1 MTDDSSDLSSLS
13 SLSPV
18 PSDIESDGPSQT
30 KNGILKFFNKLPK
43 GEKKKPS
50 PPVKEPSPPP
60 RKRSPSPPH
69 EYTLADNPDIA
80 FIVMFRSRFNEVF
93 PKNLSNFGPQELEND
108 ISDTP
113 PGQRVENFLCA
124 LLGLLLNRKQDVK
137 PGHYMRALED
147 AISSHKSQWPRAW
160 DGKSPLS
167 GGASFHSMV
176 NTERLTLLRALA
188 LWSLSGSEAIRTLIN
203 KSYRQNRHE
212 DDLNQPLSVQPW
224 GTDWDKRRYYL
235 IEGLDDTAFRVY
247 RESNPANL
255 KRTWWS
261 VAGSIEELTALA
273 DKLETK
279 DGGPKARKLA
289 QKMMTA
295 IPRFEATEEKR
306 RRREYR
312 QAQKNRF
319 KRPSPGFSLYEGRTR
334 GKRIKYTFSDEED
347 DFYTDS
353 TRRSTRNT
361 GTHTPAEPAGPT
373 TTASGRQ
380 VRAPN
385 RLDAAAAGSAT
396 VGAQG
401 DGSER
406 DENALG
412 RGGRPRRSAAIHH
425 GTNGWSKPT
434 RSRDVS
440 NDMDVDEDPSEPEL
454 GDDEEGDEHVPEESE
469 EEEEEDDEFNE
480 DEIMVDDHLEQRPR
494 GQLIVELKVNGSALS
509 KLKAAAAA
517 KGALTPSPDSK
528 DGEQDGERKPSEG
541 ARQSPSEG
549 IEPAD
554 TIKDRT
560 PEPEDNKV
568 SDKMPATPLALQPT
582 SLALRGSPDKQQ
594 DAADGKE

>member
-1 MTDDSSDLSSLS
+1 MADDSSDLSSLS
-13 SLSPV
+13 SLSSV
-18 PSDIESDGPSQT
+18 PSDIESDNPSET
-30 KNGILKFFNKLPK
+30 KNGILKFFPKLAK
-43 GEKKKPS
+43 GEKPS
-50 PPVKEPSPPP
+50 PPAKEPSPPP

-80 FIVMFRSRFNEVF
+80 FIVMFRCRFNEVF
-93 PKNLSNFGPQELEND
+93 PKSLSNFGPQELEND
-108 ISDTP
+108 VSDTP

-147 AISSHKSQWPRAW
+147 AINSHKNQWPRVW
-160 DGKSPLS
+160 EGKSPLS
-167 GGASFHSMV
+167 GGATFHSML

-224 GTDWDKRRYYL
+224 GTDGDKRRYYL

-261 VAGSIEELTALA
+261 VAGSIEELKMLA

-289 QKMMTA
+289 QRIISA

-334 GKRIKYTFSDEED
+334 GKRVKYTFSDDED
-347 DFYTDS
+347 DFLSDS
-353 TRRSTRNT
+353 TRRSTRNS

-380 VRAPN
+380 IRAPD
-385 RLDAAAAGSAT
+385 RLNGGGAGSAA
-396 VGAQG
+396 VSVQG
-401 DGSER
+401 DHPER

-412 RGGRPRRSAAIHH
+412 RGGRPRRAAAVNH
-425 GTNGWSKPT
+425 GTNGWTRST
-434 RSRDVS
+434 RSRGVS
-440 NDMDVDEDPSEPEL
+440 NGMDEDEFPSEPDL
-454 GDDEEGDEHVPEESE
+454 GDDEEEDEHVPEDSE
-469 EEEEEDDEFNE
+469 EDEEDEFNE
-480 DEIMVDDHLEQRPR
+480 DEIMVDGDLEPRPR
-494 GQLIVELKVNGSALS
+494 GQLIVELKVNGSSLS
-509 KLKAAAAA
+509 KLKAAT
-517 KGALTPSPDSK
+517 KGTLTPSPDSK
-528 DGEQDGERKPSEG
+528 NGEQNG
-541 ARQSPSEG
+541 ARNPNEGTVQSPSKD
-549 IEPAD
+549 IEPA
-554 TIKDRT
+554 KGQT
-560 PEPEDNKV
+560 PEPDDPV
-568 SDKMPATPLALQPT
+568 ADKLSATPLA
-582 SLALRGSPDKQQ
+582 S
-594 DAADGKE
+594 